1 MTPKLDLLQSY
12 PFEKLGRL
20 LADVVPAPHLSLVNL
35 SIGEPAHPAPD
46 CIKRAIVEHLD
57 GLSSYPATAG
67 TPALRE
73 AIARWLRWRHG
84 VDSLEASKHVLP
96 ALGSREALFAA
107 AQVVLD
113 GFPSH
118 YVVCPNPFY
127 QIYEGA
133 ALLAGSSPWFVNSHG
148 DLGFAPDWDSVPQAV
163 WERTRLLYVCT
174 PGNPAGEVMT
184 LDQWTRLFELA
195 DRYDFV
201 IASDECYSEIYLA
214 DDPPLGGLGAAKRLG
229 RTGFERLLVFSS
241 LSKRSNVPGL
251 RSGFIAGDAHWIGR
265 LLRYRTY
272 HGSAM
277 SPVVQAAS
285 IAAWGDEAHVQDNRA
300 LYRAKFDAVLPIL
313 QPWLAVERPQAGF
326 YLWPRVPLDDETFIR
341 RLLGDCAVKAL
352 PGSYLA
358 RDTALGN
365 PGAGRIRLALVA
377 PLAECIEGAERIA
390 HFVKTL

>member
-1 MTPKLDLLQSY
+1 MTPKLDLLQAY
-12 PFEKLGRL
+12 PFERLSRL
-20 LADVVPAPHLSLVNL
+20 LSDVVPTPHLSLINL
-35 SIGEPAHPAPD
+35 SIGEPAHASPE
-46 CIKRAIVEHLD
+46 CVKRAIVEHLD
-57 GLSSYPATAG
+57 GLSTYPATAG

-73 AIARWLRWRHG
+73 AIAAWLRQRHG
-84 VDSLEASKHVLP
+84 LSSLEAMKHVLP

-113 GFPSH
+113 GSPEH

-133 ALLAGSSPWFVNSHG
+133 ALLAGGRPWFVNARP
-148 DLGFAPDWDSVPQAV
+148 DLGHMPDWEHVPDPV

-184 LDQWTRLFELA
+184 LEHWARLFEWA
-195 DRYDFV
+195 DRYNFV
-201 IASDECYSEIYLA
+201 IASDECYSEIYLG
-214 DDPPLGGLGAAKRLG
+214 DTPPLGGLGAAQQLG
-229 RTGFERLLVFSS
+229 RTGYERLLVFSS

-251 RSGFIAGDAHWIGR
+251 RSGFIAGDAHWIAR

-277 SPVVQAAS
+277 SPMIQAAS
-285 IAAWGDEAHVQDNRA
+285 IAAWSDEQHVIENRS

-313 QPWLAVERPQAGF
+313 QPWLEVERPNAGF
-326 YLWPRVPLDDETFIR
+326 YLWPTVPLGDETFIR
-341 RLLGDCAVKAL
+341 RLLGECAVKTL

-358 RDTALGN
+358 RETAQGN

-377 PLAECIEGAERIA
+377 PLAECIEGAKRIA
-390 HFVKTL
+390 DFVKTL